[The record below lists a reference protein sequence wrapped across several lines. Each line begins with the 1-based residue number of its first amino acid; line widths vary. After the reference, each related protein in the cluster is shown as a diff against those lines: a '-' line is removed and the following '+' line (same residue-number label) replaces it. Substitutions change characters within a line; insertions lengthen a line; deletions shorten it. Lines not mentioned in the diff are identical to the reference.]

1 MERPIIGIVGAG
13 QLALMMFE
21 ASLRMDLDIRVLATD
36 ADDPALRVVPG
47 SRVGDPRDAAVLL
60 AFASE
65 VDVVTFDHELIDIA
79 SVRSLGVAGHAV
91 RPGSAA
97 LAVAIDKARQH
108 DTFSRLGIDQPPTV
122 LVRTE
127 SELRAAMHRLALPV
141 VVKHATGGYDG
152 RGVHVVDHE
161 QQFDRLVAGGV
172 LGDGEFLVQPKVP
185 IDAEVAVQVV
195 RSIDGEILAYPVVR
209 TIQEDGIC
217 TMVQLPASIPDA
229 LARRATEVARLLAD
243 HLDVVGVL
251 AVEFFVSGGRLLI
264 NEIAMR
270 PHNSGHLTIEA
281 TVTSQF
287 ENHLR
292 AVAGLPLGS
301 TAAVVG
307 AASMVNIIGSDS
319 SPAPRPDRAPID
331 AAVHLYGKSHR
342 PGRKLGHVTA
352 VGDSIED
359 VVARARRAAS
369 ALEPQGAGT

>member
-152 RGVHVVDHE
+152 RGVHVVDHV

-217 TMVQLPASIPDA
+217 TMVQLPAAIPDA

>member
-1 MERPIIGIVGAG
+1 MERPVIGIVGAG

-21 ASLRMDLDIRVLATD
+21 ASLRMDLDIRVLATN

-47 SRVGDPRDAAVLL
+47 GRVGDPRDAAVLQR
-60 AFASE
+60 FASE
-65 VDVVTFDHELIDIA
+65 VDVVTFDHELIDIT
-79 SVRSLGVAGHAV
+79 SVRSIEVAGHAV
-91 RPGSAA
+91 HPGPAA
-97 LAVAIDKARQH
+97 LAVAIDKSRQH
-108 DTFSRLGIDQPPTV
+108 DTFGRLGIEQPPTRV
-122 LVRTE
+122 VRGV
-127 SELRAAMHRLALPV
+127 SELRAATVGLGLPV

-152 RGVHVVDHE
+152 RGVHVVEHPR
-161 QQFDRLVAGGV
+161 QLDRLIADGV
-172 LGDGEFLVQPKVP
+172 IDDGVFLVQSKVV

-195 RSIDGEILAYPVVR
+195 RSVGGEVLCYPVVR
-209 TIQEDGIC
+209 TFQEDGIC
-217 TMVQLPASIPDA
+217 TMVQLPAEIPDA
-229 LARRATEVARLLAD
+229 LGHRATEVAHHLAD
-243 HLDVVGVL
+243 HLGVVGVL
-251 AVEFFVSGGRLLI
+251 AVEFFVSDGRLLV

-319 SPAPRPDRAPID
+319 SSASEPDRSRID

-352 VGDSIED
+352 VGDSIEEA
-359 VVARARRAAS
+359 VARARRAAS
-369 ALEPQGAGT
+369 ALEPQGAAT

>member
-152 RGVHVVDHE
+152 RGVHVVDHV

-217 TMVQLPASIPDA
+217 TMVQLPAAIPDA

-369 ALEPQGAGT
+369 ALEPPGAGT

>member
-217 TMVQLPASIPDA
+217 TMVQLPAAIPDA

>member
-152 RGVHVVDHE
+152 RGVYVVDHE

-217 TMVQLPASIPDA
+217 TMVQLPAAIPDA